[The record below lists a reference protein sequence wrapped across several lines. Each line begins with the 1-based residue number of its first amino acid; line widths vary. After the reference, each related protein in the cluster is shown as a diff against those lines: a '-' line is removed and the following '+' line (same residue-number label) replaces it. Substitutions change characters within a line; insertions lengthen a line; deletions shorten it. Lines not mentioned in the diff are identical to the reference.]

1 MVVPRLRF
9 WVFLCFLVFLCSAA
23 RPVSAQAG
31 DDNAELR
38 KKALA
43 LNDVTGDDP
52 IKGEI
57 KALLADPPAARKLV
71 GLAAK
76 MAKEKEQPFTYNG
89 AFILAQTALQ
99 LRDLDSSKILFGV
112 CSEQASKLQ
121 SVQKLLQ
128 SYNGTMTVIDL
139 LYNQRKY
146 DASSKLS
153 QEFLESLEKQGV
165 SREFQQIVLRQM
177 CKSLAKEGR
186 RDEANK
192 IVDNLIKIREQ
203 DWRNLKA
210 KAWLQNEIGKHADAL
225 KSYQAAL
232 SAVDKDESLE
242 AEQKTQAG
250 SEVKLEMLSPLA
262 KLKKLD
268 EANKIIDGIFDPKE
282 KYRVNLEVKA
292 EVLQEAGDMEGV
304 AKVYENLVDR
314 TGKDSKID
322 KEEKKEL
329 DHRFR
334 YILSSVY
341 VDIDQVTKATN
352 ELEYLLKADPD
363 NPSYNNDLGYLWADH
378 DQHLDKAETMIR
390 KAIDED
396 RRRRKAGA
404 ADSLDSEDRDKSA
417 YLDSMGWVL
426 YKKKSYPEA
435 KKYIQDAVREKD
447 GQHVE
452 ILDHLGDIHAALG
465 EKGEAVTVWKKA
477 LKIESPSKRDQQR
490 KVEIEKKVKANE
502 AKAEAPK
509 KP

>member
-1 MVVPRLRF
+1 MFICAVTL
-9 WVFLCFLVFLCSAA
+9 LNAA
-23 RPVSAQAG
+23 AWTPPAQAG
-31 DDNAELR
+31 DNDAELR

-57 KALLADPPAARKLV
+57 KALLGDPPAARKLIGV
-71 GLAAK
+71 AAK

-89 AFILAQTALQ
+89 AYILAQTALQ
-99 LRDLDSSKILFGV
+99 LRDLESSKILFRV

-146 DASSKLS
+146 DASTKLS
-153 QEFLESLEKQGV
+153 QEFLENLEHQGV
-165 SREFQQIVLRQM
+165 SREFQAIVLRQM

-186 RDEANK
+186 REEANK
-192 IVDNLIKIREQ
+192 IVDNLLKIREQ
-203 DWRNLKA
+203 DWRNLKI
-210 KAWLQNEIGKHADAL
+210 KAWLLNESGKHSEAI
-225 KSYQAAL
+225 KSYQAAIT
-232 SAVDKDESLE
+232 SIDKDQSLE
-242 AEQKTQAG
+242 PEQKTQAEN
-250 SEVKLEMLSPLA
+250 EVKIEMLSPLA

-268 EANKIIDGIFDPKE
+268 EANKIVDGIVDPKE
-282 KYRVNLEVKA
+282 KYRFNLELKGD
-292 EVLQEAGDMEGV
+292 VLQEAGDMEGV
-304 AKVYENLVDR
+304 SKVYENLVDR
-314 TGKDSKID
+314 IGKDSKLD

-341 VDIDQVTKATN
+341 VDIDQFKKATD

-378 DQHLDKAETMIR
+378 GQNLDKAETMIR

-396 RRRRKAGA
+396 RKRRKASA
-404 ADSLDSEDRDKSA
+404 ADSLDDEDRDKAA

-426 YKKKSYPEA
+426 YKKKSYQEA
-435 KKYIQDAVREKD
+435 KKYILDAVKERD

-465 EKGEAVTVWKKA
+465 EKTEAVAVWKKA
-477 LKIESPSKRDQQR
+477 LHVDTPSRRDKQR

>member
-1 MVVPRLRF
+1 
-9 WVFLCFLVFLCSAA
+9 
-23 RPVSAQAG
+23 
-31 DDNAELR
+31 
-38 KKALA
+38 
-43 LNDVTGDDP
+43 
-52 IKGEI
+52 
-57 KALLADPPAARKLV
+57 
-71 GLAAK
+71 
-76 MAKEKEQPFTYNG
+76 
-89 AFILAQTALQ
+89 
-99 LRDLDSSKILFGV
+99 
-112 CSEQASKLQ
+112 
-121 SVQKLLQ
+121 
-128 SYNGTMTVIDL
+128 
-139 LYNQRKY
+139 
-146 DASSKLS
+146 
-153 QEFLESLEKQGV
+153 
-165 SREFQQIVLRQM
+165 M

-186 RDEANK
+186 REEANK

-314 TGKDSKID
+314 TGKDSKIA

-426 YKKKSYPEA
+426 YKKKNYPEA
-435 KKYIQDAVREKD
+435 KKYIQDAVKEKD